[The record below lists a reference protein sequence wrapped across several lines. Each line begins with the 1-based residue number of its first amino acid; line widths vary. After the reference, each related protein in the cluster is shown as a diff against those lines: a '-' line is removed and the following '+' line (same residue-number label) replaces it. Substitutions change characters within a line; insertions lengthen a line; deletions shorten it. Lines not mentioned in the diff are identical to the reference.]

1 MGEARVTVALFGGLG
16 IRMCRY
22 AVSFCLVVICGLV
35 VVGCRSARGDEGPAL
50 SATVESLTVGA
61 GFEEVWQE
69 TRRALLEQEYEVYT
83 RDTRGLFVAYTKVK
97 RRLLLFPHRM
107 QVTVTLERVSTD
119 STRISVET
127 IHQKY
132 RVTLLTYPDWRDDPR
147 PAAGDEGRAL
157 LEMIGSGLGWAEV
170 GGAPEPGAESS
181 VRN

>member
-1 MGEARVTVALFGGLG
+1 MFR
-16 IRMCRY
+16 C
-22 AVSFCLVVICGLV
+22 AVSLCLVVVCGLV
-35 VVGCRSARGDEGPAL
+35 VVGCKSTRGDEG
-50 SATVESLTVGA
+50 ATPIVTVDSLMVGA

-69 TRRALLEQEYEVYT
+69 TRRALLEQGYEVYT

-107 QVTVTLERVSTD
+107 QVSVTLERVSTD
-119 STRISVET
+119 STRVSVET

-132 RVTLLTYPDWRDDPR
+132 RVSLLTYPDWRDDPR

-157 LEMIGSGLGWAEV
+157 LEIIGSGLGSAGV
-170 GGAPEPGAESS
+170 GGEPEPGAESS